1 MSQNLE
7 NVLVM
12 LGLVITGLLGSLVIL
27 VLAIASKVVSES
39 KAQDR

>member
-1 MSQNLE
+1 MSQNLQ

-12 LGLVITGLLGSLVIL
+12 VGLAATGLLGSLIIL

-39 KAQDR
+39 KAQDQ

>member
-27 VLAIASKVVSES
+27 VLAIASKVVSEG